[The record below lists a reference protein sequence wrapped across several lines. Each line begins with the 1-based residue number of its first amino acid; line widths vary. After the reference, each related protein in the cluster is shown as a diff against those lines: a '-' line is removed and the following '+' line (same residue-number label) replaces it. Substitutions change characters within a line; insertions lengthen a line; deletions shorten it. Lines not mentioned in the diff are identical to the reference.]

1 MSENNMSFEESTSRA
16 YDKLA
21 ENMPSI
27 GIINRKKRIKAYI
40 QVTKIAEYMITSEEI
55 TDENA
60 LLIFSI
66 MMRKYADFQKAA
78 TMTALSLD
86 SIAKNVLSPIG
97 LKFALDIR
105 RNLSLAPTHHTDYKP
120 LEVID
125 KIDKDDQ
132 D

>member
-1 MSENNMSFEESTSRA
+1 MSEDNMSFEESTSRA
-16 YDKLA
+16 YDKLV

-27 GIINRKKRIKAYI
+27 GIISRKKRVKAYI

-55 TDENA
+55 TEESA

-66 MMRKYADFQKAA
+66 MMRKYADFQKSA

-97 LKFALDIR
+97 LKFALDVR

-125 KIDKDDQ
+125 KDDQ